1 MRYLLGLVAALA
13 WATTASAQ
21 VGTGG
26 TPIYCNSIAVYDT
39 NQLGTTQL
47 VRAGPAGGIY
57 ICGFIIGQNAS
68 AQTVTLSYST
78 GVGGVASSIGVG
90 GAATTATPAVIV
102 GALTPHLTPQFVL
115 TSSTLGVPYSDNSSV
130 FRGAYVPP
138 GNGLNI
144 TTTATQQTQAIIYF
158 YQQNR

>member
-1 MRYLLGLVAALA
+1 MRNLLGLVAALI

-26 TPIYCNSIAVYDT
+26 APTYCNSIAIYDT

-47 VRAGPAGGIY
+47 VKPPPAGGIY

-68 AQTVTLSYST
+68 AQTVTLNYST
-78 GVGGVASSIGVG
+78 GVGGVAI
-90 GAATTATPAVIV
+90 APTPAVV
-102 GALTPHLTPQFVL
+102 VQALTPHLTPQFVL

-130 FRGAYVPP
+130 FRGAYIPP
-138 GNGLNI
+138 GNGLNL
-144 TTTATQQTQAIIYF
+144 TTTASQQTQAIIYY

>member
-1 MRYLLGLVAALA
+1 MRYLLGLVAALL

-26 TPIYCNSIAVYDT
+26 TPTYCNSVVVYDT

-47 VRAGPAGGIY
+47 LRPPPQGGIY

-78 GVGGVASSIGVG
+78 GVGGVVNA
-90 GAATTATPAVIV
+90 ATPAVIV
-102 GALTPHLTPQFVL
+102 GALTPHITPQFVL
-115 TSSTLGVPYSDNSSV
+115 TSSTLGLPYTDNSSV
-130 FRGAYVPP
+130 FRGSYVPA
-138 GNGLNI
+138 GNGLNL